1 MFIYEEILY
10 IIIGMILM
18 IMIEVIIYFKKGW
31 NKEVDRE
38 IQYENLLNLI
48 KNKIVEKIPEWEAIG
63 YKNDKEI
70 DEFLKDIVYTIEKR
84 VKR

>member
-10 IIIGMILM
+10 IGIGMILM
-18 IMIEVIIYFKKGW
+18 ILIEVFIYFKKGW

-48 KNKIVEKIPEWEAIG
+48 KNKIVEKIPEWEAIN
-63 YKNDKEI
+63 YRNDKEI

-84 VKR
+84 VK